1 MALTAKFSQSGA
13 SSFPIGSPGEAVMS
27 DTMIKKH
34 QLRRKIKIG
43 TWNVKTMAQQGKIYN
58 ATKEMRRMKIDI
70 LGISEMRWP
79 SEGSIEVD
87 EHRVFYSGAQDNKYM
102 NGVGII
108 VSKTIANSVTNF
120 IPFSERLIL
129 IQISATPVNLNI
141 IQVYAPTADKPDT
154 E

>member
-108 VSKTIANSVTNF
+108 VSKTIANSPQQKN
-120 IPFSERLIL
+120 S
-129 IQISATPVNLNI
+129 
-141 IQVYAPTADKPDT
+141 
-154 E
+154 